1 MCCQTSGTHSC
12 CRLYYTTETSNLFS
26 RFEAGFCK
34 GRGYEDQITRIVQ
47 AIEDGFQQFLMQH
60 SVLTLFDFSKA
71 YDIVWREKLL
81 FYMLDTGILSTFI
94 GWIRSFF
101 VDRRARVQ
109 FFNVFSSCRRFIQ
122 SLSQGFV
129 LAPLLFLFYI
139 NNLTFLLKDDAIKA
153 FFSDDVSILTTA
165 RKKQDAKAAA

>member
-1 MCCQTSGTHSC
+1 MCCQTSGKHSC
-12 CRLYYTTETSNLFS
+12 CRLYYTAETSNLFS
-26 RFEAGFCK
+26 WLEAGFCK

-47 AIEDGFQQFLMQH
+47 AIDDGFQQFLMQH

>member
-12 CRLYYTTETSNLFS
+12 CRLYYTAETSNLFS
-26 RFEAGFCK
+26 WFEAGLCK
-34 GRGYEDQITRIVQ
+34 GQGYEDQITRIVQ
-47 AIEDGFQQFLMQH
+47 AIEDSFQQSLMQH
-60 SVLTLFDFSKA
+60 SVLTLFDFSQA
-71 YDIVWREKLL
+71 YDMVWREKLL
-81 FYMLDTGILSTFI
+81 FYMLDSGILSTFI

-101 VDRRARVQ
+101 VDRRALVQ

-122 SLSQGFV
+122 SLPHGFV

-139 NNLTFLLKDDAIKA
+139 NNLTFLLNDDVIKA

>member
-1 MCCQTSGTHSC
+1 
-12 CRLYYTTETSNLFS
+12 
-26 RFEAGFCK
+26 
-34 GRGYEDQITRIVQ
+34 
-47 AIEDGFQQFLMQH
+47 
-60 SVLTLFDFSKA
+60 
-71 YDIVWREKLL
+71 
-81 FYMLDTGILSTFI
+81 MLDTGILSTFI

-129 LAPLLFLFYI
+129 LAPLLFLFCI